1 MENPFQYGKV
11 VAEPYFTDRETELA
25 SLIKDVEGRHN
36 VVLHSPRRYG
46 KTSLLCKL
54 AACMQE
60 RDYNVIYLDFFR
72 VTSRESFMEL
82 YSREIF
88 NQSGKRWK
96 SVLKQIGALVQ
107 GMRPVVSFDAQGKP
121 KYSVTFEAGKVLS
134 ESLESVLDLTEKLD
148 PPKCWLVIFDEF
160 QEIAKLNGESFEN
173 ALRAAIQHHK
183 RSSYVFSGSRH
194 HLLLDIFNR
203 PGRAFYRFGKV
214 MQLAKI
220 DPAIMEKFVVD
231 RFKQSGKDI
240 PPELAAQL
248 IERVENIPN
257 YVQYLAAELWQ
268 LAWQKNCDPDAALL
282 ERALE
287 SMLDN
292 LADFFLRIWDG
303 LSLQQKRIVLAL
315 SRENTNPFSQDYHKR
330 YRLGPISSSQR
341 AIQKLL
347 ADQLLAKRGSAY
359 EFSDPLFLLF
369 IRKRF
374 LA

>member
-25 SLIKDVEGRHN
+25 SLIKDVEDRHN

-148 PPKCWLVIFDEF
+148 PPKRWLVIFDEF

-240 PPELAAQL
+240 
-248 IERVENIPN
+248 N
-257 YVQYLAAELWQ
+257 
-268 LAWQKNCDPDAALL
+268 K
-282 ERALE
+282 
-287 SMLDN
+287 
-292 LADFFLRIWDG
+292 
-303 LSLQQKRIVLAL
+303 
-315 SRENTNPFSQDYHKR
+315 
-330 YRLGPISSSQR
+330 IS
-341 AIQKLL
+341 
-347 ADQLLAKRGSAY
+347 
-359 EFSDPLFLLF
+359 
-369 IRKRF
+369 
-374 LA
+374 